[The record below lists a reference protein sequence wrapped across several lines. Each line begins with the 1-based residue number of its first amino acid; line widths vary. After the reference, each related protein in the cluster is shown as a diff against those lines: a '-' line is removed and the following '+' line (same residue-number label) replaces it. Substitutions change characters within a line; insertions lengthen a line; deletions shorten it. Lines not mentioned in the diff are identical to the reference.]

1 MTTQKPKGNLLAGIC
16 FLLLAV
22 SCLPVLLGSEAYAL
36 PDDLAEAEN
45 IFIKLLPMAVYIYLG
60 IVLLARRRGV
70 WLFAGFLALAV
81 MALGAAV
88 PDPWFRVYFS
98 RALPGV
104 NILNKMFCTTVT
116 GGFTGVFCWF
126 LYPWYQGVLYAAAYL
141 FAGIVALR
149 KEKAQKLR
157 LVPVILAAV
166 SFVFMVFSVLRPG
179 FAERYLG
186 YYYLNALPLLL
197 VVLFVVFLVY
207 AALAA
212 GLFGT
217 AVWCVYPNG
226 KPVGQTPP
234 APGAYPP
241 PPAGG
246 PGSSVRPGTPPY
258 PYAPASYQPP
268 RGPYAPPQQPW
279 QGGRPDTAEELK
291 KFKELLDMGAITQE
305 EYDEKKKQLLGL

>member
-22 SCLPVLLGSEAYAL
+22 SCLPVLLGSEAYVL

-88 PDPWFRVYFS
+88 PDPWFRIYFA

-104 NILNKMFCTTVT
+104 NILNKMFPVMIV
-116 GGFTGVFCWF
+116 GQYNGNIFYWF

-157 LVPVILAAV
+157 MVPLILIAV
-166 SFVFMVFSVLRPG
+166 SFVFMAFSVLRPS
-179 FAERYLG
+179 FNERFLG
-186 YYYLNALPLLL
+186 YYYVNALSLLL
-197 VVLFVVFLVY
+197 VVVFLVY
-207 AALAA
+207 LVLAAALS
-212 GLFGT
+212 GT

-226 KPVGQTPP
+226 RPVGRVP
-234 APGAYPP
+234 AGNGAYPP

-246 PGSSVRPGTPPY
+246 PGAAAPRPAPPPY
-258 PYAPASYQPP
+258 PYMPASYQPP
-268 RGPYAPPQQPW
+268 RPQN
-279 QGGRPDTAEELK
+279 GGQAADPTAELK
-291 KFKELLDMGAITQE
+291 KYKELLDMGAITQE
-305 EYDEKKKQLLGL
+305 EYDIKKGQLLGL